1 MEKENRKYK
10 DNMFVDL
17 FYTDET
23 STENLLSLYNA
34 LHDTDIHDTSFIH
47 KLNVADILYKN
58 FKNDISFE
66 VDGKVIILGEHQ
78 STVNKNMPLR
88 CLMYLG
94 RAYEQIVDN
103 RAKYKTK
110 LIPLP
115 TPEFYVFYNGLQNSE
130 VETQLRLSE
139 AFINPDGKNT
149 LELVVKVININTSK
163 GHELLEKC
171 KVLREYSLFVDAVR
185 KYKKQGNE
193 SPIKKAITECID
205 NGILVDYLK
214 RRGSE
219 VVNMLTAEYD
229 YDTDIMVK
237 KEEAREEGKE
247 EGKEAERL
255 NAVKNIMIN
264 LKKTSEEAMDILGYT
279 EEERCALR
287 KELEK

>member
-1 MEKENRKYK
+1 MYRN
-10 DNMFVDL
+10 
-17 FYTDET
+17 
-23 STENLLSLYNA
+23 
-34 LHDTDIHDTSFIH
+34 IH

-115 TPEFYVFYNGLQNSE
+115 IPEFYVFYNGLQNSE

-139 AFINPDGKNT
+139 AFINPDGKDI

-185 KYKKQGNE
+185 KYKKQDSK
-193 SPIKKAITECID
+193 SPMQKQLL
-205 NGILVDYLK
+205 NVL
-214 RRGSE
+214 
-219 VVNMLTAEYD
+219 
-229 YDTDIMVK
+229 IM
-237 KEEAREEGKE
+237 GF
-247 EGKEAERL
+247 
-255 NAVKNIMIN
+255 
-264 LKKTSEEAMDILGYT
+264 
-279 EEERCALR
+279 
-287 KELEK
+287 